1 MNFLENPILLLLL
14 RDWVNTEGEIPPP
27 PPKSFSLM
35 PVPRVRK
42 ARHRTFRKRRRAE
55 AGVRVIG
62 PLPASLTTLVVVDV
76 AVLTF
81 LAVLPC
87 PPDHLIC
94 RIL

>member
-27 PPKSFSLM
+27 PPKSFSLT

-42 ARHRTFRKRRRAE
+42 ARHRTRRKRRRAE
-55 AGVRVIG
+55 AGVRAIG

-81 LAVLPC
+81 
-87 PPDHLIC
+87 
-94 RIL
+94 